1 MKSILLAFALM
12 GLTATSP
19 EAIFDEP
26 AGTPKIE
33 FKETEYNFGDIKE
46 GDQARHE
53 FVFTNTGDAPLI
65 LSKVEPSC
73 NCTTPEWPKQPIMPG
88 KSEKIVAIFDS
99 KDRPGA
105 FNKSIEVYS
114 NATKEPI
121 ILVMKGNAKPKLDSG
136 NGDKEF
142 GK

>member
-1 MKSILLAFALM
+1 MKSILLAYAFM
-12 GLTATSP
+12 GLAAASPKAT
-19 EAIFDEP
+19 ETEP
-26 AGTPKIE
+26 NGGPKIE

-46 GDQARHE
+46 GDQAKHE

-65 LSKVEPSC
+65 LTNVEPSC

-105 FNKSIEVYS
+105 FNKSIEVFS

-121 ILVMKGNAKPKLDSG
+121 ILTMKGNAKPKLDTG

>member
-1 MKSILLAFALM
+1 MKTILLAFALM
-12 GLTATSP
+12 GLTAATP
-19 EAIFDEP
+19 EAIFNEP
-26 AGTPKIE
+26 AGGPKIE
-33 FKETEYNFGDIKE
+33 FKETEFSFGDIKE
-46 GDQARHE
+46 GDQAKHE

-65 LSKVEPSC
+65 LTKVEPSC

-99 KDRPGA
+99 KGRPGE

-121 ILVMKGNAKPKLDSG
+121 ILVMKGNAKPKLDTG